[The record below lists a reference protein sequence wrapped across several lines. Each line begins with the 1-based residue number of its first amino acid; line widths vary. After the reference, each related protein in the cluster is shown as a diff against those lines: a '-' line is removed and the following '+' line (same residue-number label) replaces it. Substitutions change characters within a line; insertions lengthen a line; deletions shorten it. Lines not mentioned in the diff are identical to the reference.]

1 MSRTQRGFTLM
12 EVLVA
17 LAVLAIALGAI
28 IKAAGEGATHIGR
41 LRDQTLAS
49 WVALNRL
56 NETLLSED
64 WPAEGSDNGVAE
76 MANREWPWELTVSA
90 TADEDL
96 RRLDISVRDQDDQPP
111 LAVLSAFMGRPP

>member
-1 MSRTQRGFTLM
+1 MSRCQRGFTLM

-28 IKAAGEGATHIGR
+28 IKAAGEGATNIGR

-49 WVALNRL
+49 WVALNRI
-56 NETLLSED
+56 NATLLDGE
-64 WPAEGSDNGVAE
+64 WPAEGRSGGVTE
-76 MANREWPWELTVSA
+76 MAGREWRWEMTVST

-96 RRLDISVRDQDDQPP
+96 RRLDVSIRDQDEQAP
-111 LAVLSAFMGRPP
+111 LAILTAFMGRPP

>member
-1 MSRTQRGFTLM
+1 MSRRQRGFTLM

-28 IKAAGEGATHIGR
+28 IKAAGEGVTNIGR

-49 WVALNRL
+49 WVALNRI
-56 NETLLSED
+56 NSTLLD
-64 WPAEGSDNGVAE
+64 DAWPAEGRSGGVAE
-76 MANREWPWELTVSA
+76 MAGREWRWEMTVST

-96 RRLDISVRDQDDQPP
+96 RRLDVSVRDQDERPP
-111 LAVLSAFMGRPP
+111 LAILTAFMGRPP